1 MRTRKDYLLGSTM
14 AAGAAVMS
22 MAMLAPVTA
31 VAQDAGEAATQVEEI
46 VVVGSRI
53 RRDNYNAPS
62 PTQVVNTEE
71 QLRAGYNSVTD
82 ILQGTAVTGGASQV
96 NAAFG
101 GYVTDGGPGANTL
114 SLRGM
119 GATRTLVMLN
129 GRRVAPAG
137 SRGSVGSADLNV
149 LPTSMI
155 ERVEVLKDGASSIYG
170 SDAVAGVV
178 NIITKK
184 DVDGVTVSGQYNKP
198 GDTGGQGATQ
208 RYSVVAG
215 KTGDRFNVSGSLEY
229 YERDELT
236 MGGRP
241 WSRCPIDN
249 YADGSDF
256 IDPVTGKSKCW
267 TIDSGGVTINTLG
280 LAMAGVNAD
289 GNRVFNPIA
298 AVAGP
303 GATGATFN
311 RFRPNAAITEGVP
324 GFEGVGALDRD
335 SYDPEMLRES
345 LMAGVET
352 KTAYLQGS
360 YQLNALGNA
369 EVYGEL
375 LLNRRESEQNGY
387 RQLTLDYAKGS
398 ALIPDALQ
406 QYTFSP
412 DQGLNNGADVGARA
426 FIGFGNDAS
435 QQTVDFQ
442 REVIGLRGDLF
453 VPGWRYDMGVSYS
466 KSDAEYVSKQFL
478 TDRLAN
484 SLDVVSD
491 GNGGFTCASG
501 AAGCVA
507 APALNAATIGG
518 DLPADWVNYVYRP
531 IIGTTEYEET
541 VVSVGIDGPLYQ
553 LPAGEV
559 MAFFGA
565 EWREMSIDDTPDA
578 NMSSGNIYN
587 YSTATPTRGSDSVWE
602 VFGELEVP
610 VLRDLPFAQ
619 ELTLSGSFRY
629 TDYDSYGDDTTYKVG
644 MVYVPT
650 DWLTFRASYG
660 TSFRAPALFEQ
671 FVGAT
676 TGFNSSTGDPCN
688 AWGEDSSPAVQANC
702 AAEGLPADFDS
713 TQSIEVVT
721 IGGAESGLSAE
732 TSENMTVGLVLRPT
746 LPEGW
751 GDLSFAVDY
760 YEIEVNNGV
769 DRVGRS
775 AILSEC
781 YASSAADF
789 AARNGYCKFVT
800 RDPANQG
807 LRVEDSYVNVAT
819 DVAKGLDYS
828 VRYRKFIGEGHLTVQ
843 GTLSQMTE
851 RYDVLSD
858 SDPKYDL
865 VGTLDQPEFSADVS
879 ATYDWRNW
887 SVRYGVE
894 WLSAMSY
901 DDYYAEAYGYD
912 LPAMGYDVSVGDY
925 FLHNASVR
933 YESDNNWNVTV
944 GIRNLFNEDPE
955 YISTGVA
962 SRVGNAALY
971 SGFDYVGRSGFI
983 NLSKSF

>member
-1 MRTRKDYLLGSTM
+1 MRTRKDYLLGTSM
-14 AAGAAVMS
+14 AVGAAAMS
-22 MAMLAPVTA
+22 MAMLVPAAA
-31 VAQDAGEAATQVEEI
+31 VAQEAQETTQVEEI

-62 PTQVVNTEE
+62 PTQVVSTEE
-71 QLRAGYNSVTD
+71 QLRSGYNSMTD
-82 ILQGTAVTGGASQV
+82 ILQSSSVTGGASQV
-96 NAAFG
+96 TAAFG

-155 ERVEVLKDGASSIYG
+155 ERVEILKDGASSIYG

-178 NIITKK
+178 NIITKNN
-184 DVDGVTVSGQYNKP
+184 VDGVTVSAQYNKP
-198 GDTGGQGATQ
+198 EDAKGQGATQ

-215 KTGDRFNVSGSLEY
+215 KTGDRFSLSGSLEY

-236 MGGRP
+236 LGGRP
-241 WSRCPIDN
+241 WARCPIDN
-249 YADGSDF
+249 YNDGSDF
-256 IDPVTGKSKCW
+256 IDPMTGSPKCW

-280 LAMAGVNAD
+280 LAMAGVNDA
-289 GNRVFNPIA
+289 GKRVFNTIE

-303 GATGATFN
+303 GATGTRFN
-311 RFRPNAAITEGVP
+311 RFRPNAAITTGVP
-324 GFEGVGALDRD
+324 GYEGVGAMDRD
-335 SYDPEMLRES
+335 SFDPEMLKES
-345 LMAGVET
+345 LISGVEVQ
-352 KTAYLQGS
+352 TAYLQGS

-369 EVYGEL
+369 EVYGEVL
-375 LLNRRESEQNGY
+375 MNRRESAQNGF

-398 ALIPDALQ
+398 PLVPDALAA
-406 QYTFSP
+406 YTYSA
-412 DQGLNNGADVGARA
+412 DQGLNQGQDVAARA
-426 FIGFGNDAS
+426 FIGFGNETS
-435 QQTVDFQ
+435 TQKVDFQ

-453 VPGWRYDMGVSYS
+453 ATGWRYDMGVSYS
-466 KSDAEYVSKQFL
+466 KSDAEYVSNQIL
-478 TDRLAN
+478 TDRLVN
-484 SLDVVSD
+484 SLDVVAD
-491 GNGGFTCASG
+491 GKGGFVCASG
-501 AAGCVA
+501 AEGCVA
-507 APALNAATIGG
+507 APALNADTLAGR
-518 DLPADWVNYVYRP
+518 LPADWVNYAYRP
-531 IIGTTEYEET
+531 IVGTTKYEET
-541 VVSVGIDGPLYQ
+541 VVSLGVDGPLFQ

-559 MAFFGA
+559 NAFFGA
-565 EWREMSIDDTPDA
+565 EWREMKIDDMPDA
-578 NMSSGNIYN
+578 NMASGNIYN

-602 VFGELEVP
+602 VFGEVEVP
-610 VLRDLPFAQ
+610 VLRDMRFAK

-629 TDYDSYGDDTTYKVG
+629 TDYDSYGDDSTYKIG
-644 MVYVPT
+644 AVYVPT
-650 DWLTFRASYG
+650 DWLTLRASYG

-676 TGFNSSTGDPCN
+676 TGYNSAAGDPCN
-688 AWGEDSSPAVQANC
+688 DWGNDSSPAVQANC
-702 AAEGLPADFDS
+702 AAEGIAADFDS
-713 TQSIEVVT
+713 IQSIEVVT
-721 IGGAESGLSAE
+721 KGGAESGLSAE
-732 TSENMTVGLVLRPT
+732 TSTNLTVGLVLRPR

-760 YEIEVNNGV
+760 YEIEVKNGV
-769 DRVGRS
+769 DRVGRP
-775 AILSEC
+775 AILKEC

-789 AARNGYCKFVT
+789 AARNGYCQFVT
-800 RDPANQG
+800 RDPANDG

-828 VRYRKFIGEGHLTVQ
+828 VRYRQFIGEGHLTVQ

-858 SDPKYDL
+858 ADPKYDM
-865 VGTLDQPEFSADVS
+865 VGTLEQPEFSADLS
-879 ATYDWRNW
+879 ATYDWGNW

-894 WLSAMSY
+894 WLSAMSEN
-901 DDYYAEAYGYD
+901 DYYAAAYGYD

-925 FLHNASVR
+925 FLHNASIR

-944 GIRNLFNEDPE
+944 GVRNLFNEDPE
-955 YISTGVA
+955 YITTGVA